1 MLEKPLNKTTFLKRD
16 FKNRNFSVSVLG
28 AAFILASSLVTST
41 AEAQFLRGTV
51 EQSYNNSISEVERRT
66 VSIGQGENVNGAL
79 SRIGAD
85 SNDINDAVRALSR
98 TISIK
103 DVHRDDQL
111 TVFMRNENGVKRLLG
126 FNLASGADKSITVTR
141 SLDGSYKARELSTTL
156 QRRTLR
162 VAGEIGE
169 AGLVASVKEQGA
181 PDRAAE
187 SIGDAF
193 AFDVDFEREVGPGSS
208 FELMYD
214 RVSDTKGAVVREGE
228 PIFARL
234 TTLTGRTLSLYRFQA
249 QGATQAEWFT
259 SQGQSARRFLMRT
272 PVNGAHL
279 TSGFGYRRHPVL
291 GYTKIHTGVDF
302 GARIG
307 TPTMAAGDGVVTRVG
322 VMGGYGNVVDVE
334 HGNGW
339 STRYAHLSRFASGLK
354 PGDRVRQGDI
364 IAFTGNTGRST
375 GPHLHYEVRRNGSPV
390 NPMSAN
396 VPAGRTL
403 TAESLAKFNVQ
414 VARID
419 NARREAMNGVNV
431 AGNPTRTANA
441 TNIAN

>member
-1 MLEKPLNKTTFLKRD
+1 MLEKPLNKATFLKRD
-16 FKNRNFSVSVLG
+16 FKNKNFSVSVLG

-322 VMGGYGNVVDVE
+322 VMGGYGNVVDIE